1 MNSLRKSVGKYFH
14 FGAHGLVLITLVG
27 CATSKQSSRPG
38 EASRQVKDA
47 LSGEISLKSDRA
59 ALEELRKD
67 IPEQK
72 KQSNDELALVLE
84 LFGTVKL
91 PPSEVQG
98 KYQIAMQKRREIFR
112 NIKSPVN
119 FVTLIKTGLACT
131 CKHKEVGLHIDRRQI
146 SGTLRDRRC
155 GLHAF
160 QIRVRFF
167 KLFAVFLGK
176 RRHHHTGQIGQQ
188 RDLDRVK
195 N

>member
-112 NIKSPVN
+112 KKMSEVRNRFEAQQDERRLAFLKAHAEEREAFSKN
-119 FVTLIKTGLACT
+119 KADRDKT
-131 CKHKEVGLHIDRRQI
+131 R
-146 SGTLRDRRC
+146 
-155 GLHAF
+155 AF
-160 QIRVRFF
+160 YANTI
-167 KLFAVFLGK
+167 
-176 RRHHHTGQIGQQ
+176 
-188 RDLDRVK
+188 
-195 N
+195 